1 MSLVQAIVAARS
13 QMAALVAD
21 ETAKIA
27 TNKGGE
33 YKFKYVS
40 LSQII
45 ETVTPALLAHGV
57 VLLQNVSNH
66 MDKPN
71 LVSVETRLMDD
82 DAVVRSGELWLVT
95 DGSPKDVGMK
105 VTTARRIQLM
115 ALLGMAVSDEDDG
128 PPRAVVAGPRPV
140 STPMKPVVVGSGD
153 TNERSKAAR
162 LSRDLR
168 NASPALTGLIAR
180 IQADDLEDADDM
192 PITPLDGKSMSM
204 YGYLTSLV
212 SPSVLSFLYG
222 RVISQQT
229 PPTLATRW
237 LIDEVR
243 SGKLDD
249 VIDEVRKHLGEPA

>member
-1 MSLVQAIVAARS
+1 
-13 QMAALVAD
+13 
-21 ETAKIA
+21 
-27 TNKGGE
+27 
-33 YKFKYVS
+33 
-40 LSQII
+40 
-45 ETVTPALLAHGV
+45 V